1 MNNRYTLLI
10 VGVAAVVLAAIVWFG
25 FLQGRLGGGFAQRSL
40 KPGEVLFSGEAS
52 IAGRTVVRH
61 IDWRCQFF
69 FYDSADKF
77 AAAAQQAIAMMREAA
92 AKAGANGVLGI
103 SFAQVGSQVRG
114 SAGPVSQV
122 ALCGDMVELR

>member
-1 MNNRYTLLI
+1 MNNRNTLLI
-10 VGVAAVVLAAIVWFG
+10 VAVAVIVLAAFGWFG
-25 FLQGRLGGGFAQRSL
+25 YLQGRNPGSAPQRSL
-40 KPGEVLFSGEAS
+40 KPGEVIFSSESS

-77 AAAAQQAIAMMREAA
+77 AATAQQAIALLRDAA
-92 AKAGANGVLGI
+92 TKSNANGVLGI

-114 SAGPVSQV
+114 ASGPVSQV

>member
-1 MNNRYTLLI
+1 MNNRNTLLI
-10 VGVAAVVLAAIVWFG
+10 VGVAVIVLAALGWFG
-25 FLQGRLGGGFAQRSL
+25 YLQGRSGAASQRSL
-40 KPGEVLFSGEAS
+40 KPGEVLFSSESS

-77 AAAAQQAIAMMREAA
+77 AATAQQAIALMRDAA
-92 AKAGANGVLGI
+92 TKANANAVLGI

-114 SAGPVSQV
+114 ANGPVSQV

>member
-1 MNNRYTLLI
+1 MSNRNTLLI
-10 VGVAAVVLAAIVWFG
+10 VGVAVIVLAALVWFG
-25 FLQGRLGGGFAQRSL
+25 FLQGRTGGSFAQRSL
-40 KPGEVLFSGEAS
+40 KPGEVVFSSESS
-52 IAGRTVVRH
+52 IAGRTLVRH

-77 AAAAQQAIAMMREAA
+77 AATAQQAIALMRDAA
-92 AKAGANGVLGI
+92 GKSGANGVLGI